1 MFERF
6 IEQCFVIVVVLYNN
20 IIISFFDVRILELF
34 DQVWKVI
41 EDLVL
46 VLKLFQVVIIIIS
59 GISFLIFSMVY
70 FIVIGFFKNY
80 LNVQGEDSIVFVK
93 FKEVVIKDLLF
104 WFFKMDYDLVIY
116 YVVFM
121 CVFDLCYKFLKFMI
135 DEQRNIVK
143 LSIEKFDI

>member
-6 IEQCFVIVVVLYNN
+6 IEQCFVIFVVLYNN

-104 WFFKMDYDLVIY
+104 WFFKSDYDLVIY

-135 DEQRNIVK
+135 DEQRNFVK
-143 LSIEKFDI
+143 LNIEKFDI

>member
-6 IEQCFVIVVVLYNN
+6 IEQCFVIFVVLYNN

-80 LNVQGEDSIVFVK
+80 LNVQGEDSIDFVK

-104 WFFKMDYDLVIY
+104 WFFKSDYDLVIY

-135 DEQRNIVK
+135 DEQRNFVK